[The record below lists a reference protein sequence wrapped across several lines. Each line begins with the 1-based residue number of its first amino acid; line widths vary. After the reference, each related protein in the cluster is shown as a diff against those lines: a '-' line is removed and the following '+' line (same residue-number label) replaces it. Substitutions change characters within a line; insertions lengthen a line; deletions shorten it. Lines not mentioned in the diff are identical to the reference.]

1 VQGHEQIREH
11 HAAARRNALTDS
23 DIAPEPKVLELL
35 EERREGWIGL
45 EWLRRRFDMS
55 RISSGL
61 VDKLSVSPG
70 LYYPD
75 ATGPVF
81 EFQRTPNL
89 FPTGRLVFAGA
100 GGLPLSGAAEFG
112 GIVGMGGGPF
122 ELVPQAAR
130 EWKLLGG
137 LISSSAAGSI
147 LVQDHNGRRT
157 FAGVTFGAVGG
168 GVQQFNL
175 PGNGARVQ
183 VGVARSVQL
192 FSTAAANVDFVLW
205 VAEEMER
212 RA

>member
-1 VQGHEQIREH
+1 MQRHEAAVQAQHE
-11 HAAARRNALTDS
+11 RRRPADS
-23 DIAPEPKVLELL
+23 DIKPEPAVERLF
-35 EERREGWIGL
+35 EEREQGWDGL
-45 EWLRRRFDMS
+45 EWLRRRFDLS

-61 VDKLSVSPG
+61 VARLALAPG

-75 ATGPVF
+75 PNGPGF
-81 EFQRTPNL
+81 EFQRTPNI
-89 FPTGRLVFAGA
+89 FPTGRLVFGAA
-100 GGLPLSGAAEFG
+100 GGAALASAAEFG

-122 ELVPQAAR
+122 ELTPTAAR

-157 FAGVTFGAVGG
+157 FAGLTFGAAGA
-168 GVQQFNL
+168 QQFTI

-183 VGVARSVQL
+183 AGVARSFQI
-192 FSTAAANVDFVLW
+192 FSSAIANVDFVLW